1 MQVSL
6 ASEPSKVA
14 LEGRDLILDL
24 SRVQWHS
31 SGWQWHLEGSW
42 EHRLLSSV
50 TCFLNL
56 FFCELL
62 EMAEGYEALLK
73 ILQPRPP
80 DQSTMNN
87 VQTINIY
94 GKSAEHR
101 ISPLQGFAMNNHK
114 PDMESWN

>member
-62 EMAEGYEALLK
+62 EMAEGGSLVLVYF
-73 ILQPRPP
+73 QPGLVGTEVY
-80 DQSTMNN
+80 SNLN
-87 VQTINIY
+87 
-94 GKSAEHR
+94 
-101 ISPLQGFAMNNHK
+101 
-114 PDMESWN
+114 